1 MAVFMTRKTFQKR
14 SWQYVGDINNM
25 NMFERQVSSIIMTP
39 NVFIYCMAN
48 YTLTYS
54 VLNYH

>member
-25 NMFERQVSSIIMTP
+25 NMFERQVSSIIQPTQP
-39 NVFIYCMAN
+39 TNLALQYDVNTCYGFPG
-48 YTLTYS
+48 
-54 VLNYH
+54 